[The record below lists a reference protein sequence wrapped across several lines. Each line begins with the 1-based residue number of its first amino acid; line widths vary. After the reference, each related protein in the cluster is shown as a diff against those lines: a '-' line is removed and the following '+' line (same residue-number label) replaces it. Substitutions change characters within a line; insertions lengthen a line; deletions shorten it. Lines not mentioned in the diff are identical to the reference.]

1 MRQTE
6 AFDLESRF
14 LLFYK
19 PSGSPRNGGVIPTYI
34 VMMVLAILLLTTGCD
49 SKGRHDF
56 SAVEKII
63 CSEPRAALDSLDAI
77 DDGSLSEPDRH
88 YYDFLLI
95 KARDKAYVKHR
106 SDSLIL
112 DVIRY
117 YEGRDDRNLYPEAL
131 YYGGRVYCDIGDY
144 PTALKYFQKA
154 LDKYPANSTD
164 LVRVNILS
172 QMGGLFQD
180 MELPLDAV
188 PYLKEAIEIGKVL
201 RDTVNLVYD
210 NQLLGSIYM
219 AARMYDKAE
228 SQFNEAHKW
237 AENVSDKRYSDELMA
252 NVQTYKAALMW
263 YRDSLDSA
271 LSLIHGVE
279 SRVEPEYRNYA
290 YISAAHIYLEAG
302 RIDSAYKYAR
312 LLVGQRDSNNR
323 ELGYRVLLNPKLRD
337 RISTDSLL
345 SYVVKY
351 RDILEDYRRHHQ
363 LQQLYVQNARYNYM
377 VQQRERHNAERK
389 ADRLAIIVLAMA
401 LAATVV
407 TFCLYARWQKH
418 RLELTEARMSI
429 SNLEK
434 RIRDME
440 NCEEERLE
448 RSRFDKIKS
457 NNERRALL
465 KTRLLSIYKKNVDRP
480 VAVSESLYGSEVYN
494 RLMGRINE
502 GKHIPESDLIWEEL
516 GKTVLEERPDFRHDL
531 EVLSGGKLGVNDWHV
546 ALLIRCGVTPTQMT
560 KVFSRSR
567 STVSHY
573 RRKLLSLVLSPVK
586 NKDRDGHN
594 PSDDELNPSVDDH
607 NTIDD
612 DYSTSVDDIIRL
624 L

>member
-6 AFDLESRF
+6 AFGLESVFQNKTKLPILCRDRDAIVIYVF
-14 LLFYK
+14 TIILPVLLF
-19 PSGSPRNGGVIPTYI
+19 
-34 VMMVLAILLLTTGCD
+34 TTGC
-49 SKGRHDF
+49 GRKESHDF
-56 SAVEKII
+56 SAVEKIV
-63 CSEPRAALDSLDAI
+63 CSEPEAALDSLRGI
-77 DDGSLSEPDRH
+77 DYKTLPEPDRH

-112 DVIRY
+112 DVIEY
-117 YEGRDDRNLYPEAL
+117 YESHDDRSLYPEAL
-131 YYGGRVYCDIGDY
+131 YYGGRVYSDIGDY
-144 PTALKYFQKA
+144 PTALRYFQQS
-154 LDKYPANSTD
+154 LDRYPSNSTNPMR
-164 LVRVNILS
+164 LNILS
-172 QMGGLFQD
+172 QTGRLLQEMGLS
-180 MELPLDAV
+180 LDAI
-188 PYLKEAIEIGKVL
+188 PYLEETIRVSNMLG
-201 RDTVNLVYD
+201 DTVNLVYD
-210 NQLLGSIYM
+210 HQLLGSMYM
-219 AARMYDKAE
+219 ANKMCDLAEIHFQKAYDLAKKF
-228 SQFNEAHKW
+228 SK
-237 AENVSDKRYSDELMA
+237 ELMA
-252 NVQTYKAALMW
+252 NQLIDMAYVKMEKGK
-263 YRDSLDSA
+263 LDSA
-271 LSLIHGVE
+271 INLIRGVE
-279 SRVEPEYRNYA
+279 DRAEPEFRNLA
-290 YISAAHIYLEAG
+290 LVTAAMIYKRAG
-302 RIDSAYKYAR
+302 MPDSAYRFA
-312 LLVGQRDSNNR
+312 R
-323 ELGYRVLLNPKLRD
+323 ELVERKDTNNHRIGYKILLSPEVREFV
-337 RISTDSLL
+337 SVDSLV
-345 SYVVKY
+345 SYSVKLG
-351 RDILEDYRRHHQ
+351 DIVNEYHDRHER
-363 LQQLYVQNARYNYM
+363 QQFMMQNARYNYM
-377 VQQRERHNAERK
+377 VQQRERHKAERK

-418 RLELTEARMSI
+418 RMELMQARDSI

-465 KTRLLSIYKKNVDRP
+465 KTRLLSIYKKNVDRS
-480 VAVSESLYGSEVYN
+480 VAVSESLYGSEAYN
-494 RLMGRINE
+494 RLMDRINE

-516 GKTVLEERPDFRHDL
+516 GKTVLEERPDFRHDQ

-607 NTIDD
+607 NTNDD

>member
-1 MRQTE
+1 MRQTTIQTE
-6 AFDLESRF
+6 AFGLESVFHNRPQLPILSRDRDAIVIHVF
-14 LLFYK
+14 TVILAVLLF
-19 PSGSPRNGGVIPTYI
+19 
-34 VMMVLAILLLTTGCD
+34 TTGCGRKD
-49 SKGRHDF
+49 SHDF
-56 SAVEKII
+56 SAVEKIV
-63 CSEPRAALDSLDAI
+63 CSEPEAALDSLRRVDYKK
-77 DDGSLSEPDRH
+77 LPEPDRH

-112 DVIRY
+112 DVIEY
-117 YEGRDDRNLYPEAL
+117 YESHDDRSLYPEAL
-131 YYGGRVYCDIGDY
+131 YYGGRVYSDIGDY
-144 PTALKYFQKA
+144 PTALRYFQQA
-154 LDKYPANSTD
+154 LDRYPDGSTD
-164 LVRVNILS
+164 LVRSNILS
-172 QMGGLFQD
+172 QTGGLLQE
-180 MELPLDAV
+180 MGLCSEAI
-188 PYLKEAIEIGKVL
+188 PYLKETIRINMSLK
-201 RDTVNLVYD
+201 DTVNLVY
-210 NQLLGSIYM
+210 NHQLLGSMYM
-219 AARMYDKAE
+219 ANKMYDLAE
-228 SQFNEAHKW
+228 IHYQQAYDLAKK
-237 AENVSDKRYSDELMA
+237 VSKELMA
-252 NVQTYKAALMW
+252 NQLIDMADVKMEKGK
-263 YRDSLDSA
+263 LDSA
-271 LSLIHGVE
+271 INLIRGVE
-279 SRVEPEYRNYA
+279 ERVEPEFRNLA
-290 YISAAHIYLEAG
+290 LVTAAMIYKNAG
-302 RIDSAYKYAR
+302 MPDSAYIFA
-312 LLVGQRDSNNR
+312 R
-323 ELGYRVLLNPKLRD
+323 ELVERKDTNNHRLGYKILLSPEVRKFA
-337 RISTDSLL
+337 SVDSLV
-345 SYVVKY
+345 SYSVKLGEIVSEY
-351 RDILEDYRRHHQ
+351 HDRHER
-363 LQQLYVQNARYNYM
+363 QQFMMHNARYNYT
-377 VQQRERHNAERK
+377 VQQRERHKAERK

-418 RLELTEARMSI
+418 RMELTEARMSI

-480 VAVSESLYGSEVYN
+480 VAVSESLYGSEAYN
-494 RLMGRINE
+494 RLMDRINE

-560 KVFSRSR
+560 TVFSRGK

-586 NKDRDGHN
+586 NKDRDGN
-594 PSDDELNPSVDDH
+594 DKEDDGNK
-607 NTIDD
+607 
-612 DYSTSVDDIIRL
+612 TSVDDIIRL